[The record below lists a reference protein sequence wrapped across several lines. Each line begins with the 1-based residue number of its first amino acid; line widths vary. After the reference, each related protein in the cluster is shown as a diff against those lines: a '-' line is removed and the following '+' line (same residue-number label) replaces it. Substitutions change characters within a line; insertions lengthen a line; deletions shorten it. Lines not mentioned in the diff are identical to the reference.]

1 MKKFIIALA
10 WLLAWVTS
18 SYGAESKIL
27 GIQECETA
35 TIYVAQVDTG
45 VPEMEAF
52 AFGRMNG
59 LNPEQPMI
67 FVFIDKV
74 TGRRWAVE
82 QFGKTRVEYTIEE
95 FYLKYPN
102 ACSLVDTKKA

>member
-10 WLLAWVTS
+10 CILTWATS
-18 SYGAESKIL
+18 SYGVQSNIL

-35 TIYVAQVDTG
+35 SIYVAQLETG
-45 VPEMEAF
+45 TSDMEAF

-59 LNPEQPMI
+59 VNPEQPMI
-67 FVFIDKV
+67 FIFIDKI

-82 QFGKTRVEYTIEE
+82 KFGNIRVEYTIEE
-95 FYLKYPN
+95 FYIKYPN